1 MKLSFL
7 NWKSTSSNIY
17 RKCDEMPL
25 WNFQKYLETN
35 ELKYFTKELKEVKGL
50 DIVMND
56 FFIEYLELT
65 KNNSVYRKFS
75 NIYKLMKLEGK
86 YKCIV
91 LLTNSL
97 YNYDIKYG
105 IDTFNN
111 LVAELDKWGYKIDVK
126 GDIFEQLETINQR
139 NRVLE
144 TQINALQIELKKEDK
159 EESQSIE
166 AQLIS
171 VSRILELNYKLNA
184 KDITVTE
191 WVEFQKQAEITIK
204 NQKKNGK

>member
-35 ELKYFTKELKEVKGL
+35 ELKYFTKELKEAKGL

-111 LVAELDKWGYKIDVK
+111 LVAELDKWGYKIDIK

-184 KDITVTE
+184 KDITVME
-191 WVEFQKQAEITIK
+191 WVEFQKQAELTIK

>member
-1 MKLSFL
+1 MKLSLL

-65 KNNSVYRKFS
+65 KNNSVFRKFS

-144 TQINALQIELKKEDK
+144 TQINTLQIELKKDDK

-184 KDITVTE
+184 KDITVME
-191 WVEFQKQAEITIK
+191 WVELQKQAELTIK